1 MCCGR
6 ARGVKRIGMSG
17 GKVWPAFGMAFD
29 WTWMIGPLLR
39 STGFEMFSFARRLR
53 PHGRIAAGRSNGRG
67 HCRQPCVIF
76 CGLHTAAPA
85 AALIAGIAFGD
96 GSPGAALPPHRIT
109 LGLFDPPYLA
119 PLPALG
125 SGGSESRRCGCAGPL
140 LVHGQPTR
148 QRRSHQR
155 ANPAFPH
162 TALSPHGGAV
172 DHAPFGEESCEGV
185 CERRW
190 DRG

>member
-53 PHGRIAAGRSNGRG
+53 RLRAGSLAFSFARRLRPDGRIAAGMNGRG
-67 HCRQPCVIF
+67 HCRQPCVVF
-76 CGLHTAAPA
+76 GGLHIAAPA
-85 AALIAGIAFGD
+85 AALITGIAFGD
-96 GSPGAALPPHRIT
+96 GSPAMALLPSRIT

-125 SGGSESRRCGCAGPL
+125 SGGSDTCVADALARR
-140 LVHGQPTR
+140 
-148 QRRSHQR
+148 
-155 ANPAFPH
+155 PASPH

-185 CERRW
+185 SGCRW